1 LTLKPGRFDRDAF
14 LLTTDY
20 LIVTIQRVLLLTVA
34 LLLVAPSGARAGN
47 GGARLAPDL
56 SRYEG
61 RTVESVTLEV
71 EDASVEEA
79 ALAELRARLKI
90 AAGNIF
96 SAVLVRES
104 LQSLFDTGRVA
115 DARVEARDAPGAGA
129 DGRPRVALRFLI
141 RPQVSVAGV
150 EFTIAPGVGVGED
163 ELRSRVTLLEPGKR
177 LTDQSLRENADAI
190 QAYLHDRGFYRAEVT
205 YDRRLDPTRTRA
217 TVVFDVRPGA
227 PTALDSFQIDIKGL
241 DAAALA
247 EVRRELK
254 LQPGEQFTQA
264 ALGEDVR
271 RIRQAV
277 IETGHLAPRFEEP
290 DIRLD
295 SAANRIAVTLRG
307 SVGPRVVVSVTGYE
321 LSEKRRREL
330 LPVER
335 EGTIDYSAIVE
346 GERRIRNRLQ
356 GEGYFFA
363 EVTPVCAVKPPLAPP
378 PDALGAEFNPC
389 ELLNPE
395 ELANSNVTITYEVER
410 GRRFKL
416 TDLRIEG
423 TDRLTIEDVDAD
435 LRTQTAN
442 VLAIVPLLG
451 YGRGYT
457 SEDALERDRRL
468 VEARMRDLGYRRAAV
483 SVRQGI
489 TLESDNLIITFA
501 VTEGPLTRVAGIETR
516 GNQIYT
522 AEQLRDARCAAG
534 TLPREGTPLG
544 APAEE
549 GCLVTGGPYSRA
561 AARAD
566 GERIRAHYV
575 RNGYVEADVQ
585 VSLDE
590 LPAASNGD
598 EQVRLVYQVNESDKF
613 FINHIYVN
621 GLVRTKKQAVL
632 DAIPLRENEVL
643 RGDDLAESE
652 RALLNTAEAFQQVL
666 IRTEPAPDGPGGF
679 KRRDVIIDVQERKS
693 ITTEYIVGFS
703 TDTGALG
710 GFEVRNTNLFG
721 KLRQGAIRTRFS
733 GQQQLAR
740 LEYFDPRFRRYG
752 EKDFAPL
759 TFSVQYQRDTS
770 VTRFFRSNIDRG
782 VNGIVQRFDEEGELI
797 DEFGQRVKGPSIN
810 RFTVNLETRRDLELE
825 LTPSG
830 AQRKRTT
837 LFLRYNYEDVRLFN
851 IESLL
856 IAPVLRP
863 DQNVRLSRFGASLA
877 RDTRDRQ
884 FDPTRG
890 DFLTVDYALAARALG
905 GNLSFS
911 KLNLSYRRYKSLG
924 RLRDTVLAASV
935 QLGMASLFDTRDRN
949 GNGVIDDADRRL
961 PISERFFSGGAT
973 SLRGF
978 SFEEAGPRVVAPF
991 CTFGPQSGPVPS
1003 TNPPPEFLQPCG
1015 TFRDQEGEVVAVNPF
1030 TVPIGGNAMA
1040 VVNLEARVAITR
1052 NIQAVPFYDG
1062 GNVFDRLKDLFRPG
1076 RCEAGRDPNVCQ
1088 KWTHTVGLGL
1098 RLKTPLGSIGA
1109 DWAYLLNPPEF
1120 VIPQF
1125 GGGTAIHRLKNNQIH
1140 FRFGQTF

>member
-1 LTLKPGRFDRDAF
+1 
-14 LLTTDY
+14 
-20 LIVTIQRVLLLTVA
+20 LIVIIQRVIFLTLVL
-34 LLLVAPSGARAGN
+34 LLLVAPSVTASG

-61 RTVESVTLEV
+61 RTVESVTLDV
-71 EDASVEEA
+71 EGASLDEA
-79 ALAELRARLKI
+79 ALAELRGRLRV
-90 AAGNIF
+90 AAGAVF
-96 SAVLVRES
+96 SAVLVRDS
-104 LQSLFDTGRVA
+104 LQALFDTGRVA
-115 DARVEARDAPGAGA
+115 DARIEARDAAGTGA
-129 DGRPRVALRFLI
+129 DGRPRVALRFVM
-141 RPQVSVAGV
+141 RPRVSVERV
-150 EFTIAPGVGVGED
+150 EFTIATTPGADVSED

-177 LTDQSLRENADAI
+177 LSDAALRENADAV
-190 QAYLHDRGFYRAEVT
+190 QAYLRDRGYYRAEVS
-205 YDRRLDPTRTRA
+205 YDTRLDATRTRS

-227 PTALDSFQIDIKGL
+227 PTTLESFRIEVKGF
-241 DAAALA
+241 DGAPLA
-247 EVRRELK
+247 EVSRALK
-254 LQPGEQFTQA
+254 LQPGEHFTQS
-264 ALGEDVR
+264 ALGEDVARVR
-271 RIRQAV
+271 RAV
-277 IETGHLAPRFEEP
+277 IETGHLSPRFEEP
-290 DIRLD
+290 EIRLD
-295 SAANRIAVTLRG
+295 SATNRISVALKG
-307 SVGPRVVVSVTGYE
+307 SVGPLVKVNVTGYE

-356 GEGYFFA
+356 SEGYFFN
-363 EVTPVCAVKPPLAPP
+363 EVTAVCAVTPPLAPP
-378 PDALGAEFNPC
+378 PDTLGAEFNPC
-389 ELLNPE
+389 ELLNPD
-395 ELANSNVTITYEVER
+395 ELANSNVAITYEVTR

-416 TDLRIEG
+416 TEMRIEG
-423 TDRLTIEDVDAD
+423 TDKLSIGDVDAD

-442 VLAIVPLLG
+442 VLGIIPLLG

-468 VEARMRDLGYRRAAV
+468 IEARMRDIGYRDAAV

-489 TLESDNLIITFA
+489 TIDSDNLIITFA
-501 VTEGPLTRVAGIETR
+501 VNEGRLTRVADVEVR

-522 AEQLRDARCAAG
+522 ATQLRDARCVAGAA
-534 TLPREGTPLG
+534 PAEGTPAGL
-544 APAEE
+544 PADE
-549 GCLVTGGPYSRA
+549 GCLVVGGPYSRA

-566 GERIRAHYV
+566 GERMRSHYV
-575 RNGYVEADVQ
+575 RHGYVEAEVQ

-590 LPAASNGD
+590 LPSAANGD
-598 EQVRLVYQVNESDKF
+598 AQVRLVYQVNESDKF
-613 FINHIYVN
+613 YINHIYVN
-621 GLVRTKKQAVL
+621 GVVRTKKEAVL
-632 DAIPLRENEVL
+632 EAIPLREGEVL
-643 RGDDLAESE
+643 RGDELAESE

-710 GFEVRNTNLFG
+710 GFELRNTNLFG

-733 GQQQLAR
+733 KQQQLAR
-740 LEYFDPRFRRYG
+740 FEYFDPRFRRYG
-752 EKDFAPL
+752 EKSFAPL

-770 VTRFFRSNIDRG
+770 VTRFFRTSIDRG
-782 VNGIVQRFDEEGELI
+782 TNGIVQRFDENGDLI
-797 DEFGQRVKGPSIN
+797 DEFGRVVSGPSIN
-810 RFTVNLETRRDLELE
+810 RFTVNLETSRDLEYE
-825 LTPSG
+825 LTPTG

-851 IESLL
+851 VESLL
-856 IAPVLRP
+856 IANVLRP
-863 DQNVRLSRFGASLA
+863 DQGVRLSRFGASLA

-890 DFLTVDYALAARALG
+890 DFLTVDYALAAKALG
-905 GNLSFS
+905 GNLSFG
-911 KLNLSYRRYKSLG
+911 KLNLTYRRYKSLG

-935 QLGMASLFDTRDRN
+935 QLGVASIFSPPDRN
-949 GNGVIDDADRRL
+949 GNGVTDDPDRRL
-961 PISERFFSGGAT
+961 PISERFFAGGAT

-991 CTFGPQSGPVPS
+991 CTFGPQPAPVTN
-1003 TNPPPEFLQPCG
+1003 TNPPPTFLPPCG
-1015 TFRDQEGEVVAVNPF
+1015 TFRDRQGKEVTLNPF

-1040 VVNLEARVAITR
+1040 VVNLEARVALTR

-1062 GNVFDRLKDLFRPG
+1062 GNVFDRASDLFHSG
-1076 RCEAGRDPNVCQ
+1076 KCEAGRDPNSCQ

-1120 VIPQF
+1120 VVPQF

>member
-1 LTLKPGRFDRDAF
+1 
-14 LLTTDY
+14 
-20 LIVTIQRVLLLTVA
+20 VTIQRVIFLTLVLLL
-34 LLLVAPSGARAGN
+34 LAPAAAASGDAP
-47 GGARLAPDL
+47 RLAPDL

-61 RTVESVTLEV
+61 RTVESVTLDV
-71 EDASVEEA
+71 EGASLDEA
-79 ALAELRARLKI
+79 ALGELRARLRV
-90 AAGNIF
+90 AAGAAF

-104 LQSLFDTGRVA
+104 LQALFDSGRVA
-115 DARVEARDAPGAGA
+115 DVRVEARDAAGTGA
-129 DGRPRVALRFLI
+129 DGRPRVALRFLL
-141 RPQVSVAGV
+141 RPRVSVERV
-150 EFTIAPGVGVGED
+150 EFEIGADSGAEITED

-177 LTDQSLRENADAI
+177 LNDAALRENADAI
-190 QAYLHDRGFYRAEVT
+190 QAYLRDRGFYRAEVT
-205 YDRRLDPTRTRA
+205 YDTRLDATRTRS
-217 TVVFDVRPGA
+217 TVVFKVLPGA
-227 PTALDSFQIDIKGL
+227 PTTVESFQVDVKGF
-241 DAAALA
+241 DGAPLA
-247 EVRRELK
+247 EAQRGLK
-254 LQPGEQFTQA
+254 LQPGAHFTQA
-264 ALGEDVR
+264 ALGADVARVR
-271 RIRQAV
+271 RAV
-277 IETGHLAPRFEEP
+277 LDTGHLAPRFDEP
-290 DIRLD
+290 EIRLD
-295 SAANRIAVTLRG
+295 SANNRIAVTLKG
-307 SVGPRVVVSVTGYE
+307 SVGPKVSVNVTGYE

-356 GEGYFFA
+356 SEGYFFN
-363 EVTPVCAVKPPLAPP
+363 EVTAVCAVTPPLAPP
-378 PDALGAEFNPC
+378 PDTLGAEFNPC
-389 ELLNPE
+389 ELLNPD
-395 ELANSNVTITYEVER
+395 ELANSNVSITYQVER

-416 TDLRIEG
+416 TEMRIEG
-423 TDRLTIEDVDAD
+423 TDKLSIQDVDAD

-442 VLAIVPLLG
+442 VLGIIPLLG

-457 SEDALERDRRL
+457 SEDALEHDSRL
-468 VEARMRDLGYRRAAV
+468 IEARIRDLGYRDAQV

-501 VTEGPLTRVAGIETR
+501 VTEGALTRVADIEVR

-522 AEQLRDARCAAG
+522 AAQLRDARCAAG
-534 TLPREGTPLG
+534 VSATEPAPTGPPLTG
-544 APAEE
+544 AAPDE
-549 GCLVTGGPYSRA
+549 GCLVTGGPYSRT

-566 GERIRAHYV
+566 GERMRSYYV
-575 RNGYVEADVQ
+575 RHGYVEADVQ

-590 LPAASNGD
+590 LPAAPNGD
-598 EQVRLVYQVNESDKF
+598 ERVRLVYQVSESDKF
-613 FINHIYVN
+613 YINHIYVN
-621 GLVRTKKQAVL
+621 GLVRTKKEAVL
-632 DAIPLRENEVL
+632 EAIPLREGEVL
-643 RGDDLAESE
+643 RGDELAESE

-666 IRTEPAPDGPGGF
+666 IRTEPAPDAPGGF

-710 GFEVRNTNLFG
+710 GFELRNSNLFG
-721 KLRQGAIRTRFS
+721 RLKQGAVRTRFS
-733 GQQQLAR
+733 KQQQLAR
-740 LEYFDPRFRRYG
+740 FEYFDPRFRRYG
-752 EKDFAPL
+752 GKSFAPL
-759 TFSVQYQRDTS
+759 TLSVQYQRDTS
-770 VTRFFRSNIDRG
+770 VTRFFRSAIDQG
-782 VNGIVQRFDEEGELI
+782 TNGIVQRFDEDGNLI
-797 DEFGQRVKGPSIN
+797 DEFGNKVAGPSIN
-810 RFTVNLETRRDLELE
+810 RFTFNAETSRDLEYE
-825 LTPSG
+825 LTPAG

-856 IAPVLRP
+856 MAPALRP
-863 DQNVRLSRFGASLA
+863 DQSVRLSRFGASLA

-890 DFLTVDYALAARALG
+890 DFLTVDYALAAKQLG
-905 GNLSFS
+905 GNISFG
-911 KLNLSYRRYKSLG
+911 KLNLAYRRYKALG

-935 QLGMASLFDTRDRN
+935 QLGVASIFNPSDRN
-949 GNGVIDDADRRL
+949 GNGVIDDPDRRL

-991 CTFGPQSGPVPS
+991 CTFGPQPGPVPN
-1003 TNPPPEFLQPCG
+1003 TNPPPEFLPPCG
-1015 TFRDQEGEVVAVNPF
+1015 TFRDSQGKVVTVNPF

-1040 VVNLEARVAITR
+1040 VVNLEARVALTR

-1062 GNVFDRLKDLFRPG
+1062 GNVFDRASDLFHPG
-1076 RCEAGRDPNVCQ
+1076 RCEAGRDPNSCQ

-1120 VIPQF
+1120 VVPQF
-1125 GGGTAIHRLKNNQIH
+1125 GGATALHRLRNNQIH

>member
-1 LTLKPGRFDRDAF
+1 M
-14 LLTTDY
+14 
-20 LIVTIQRVLLLTVA
+20 LLL
-34 LLLVAPSGARAGN
+34 LAPSGARAAGN
-47 GGARLAPDL
+47 GGGPRLAPDL

-61 RTVESVTLEV
+61 RTIESVALEV
-71 EDASVEEA
+71 EDASVDEA
-79 ALAELRARLKI
+79 ALGELRARLRV
-90 AAGNIF
+90 AAGAVF

-104 LQSLFDTGRVA
+104 LQALFDTGRVA
-115 DARVEARDAPGAGA
+115 AARVEARDAAGGGA
-129 DGRPRVALRFLI
+129 DGRPRVALRFVY

-150 EFTIAPGVGVGED
+150 EFQIADVPRAGVGED

-177 LTDQSLRENADAI
+177 LTEAAMRENAEAI
-190 QAYLHDRGFYRAEVT
+190 VAYLHDRGFYRAEVS

-227 PTALDSFQIDIKGL
+227 PTALETFQIDIKGF

-247 EVRRELK
+247 AVRSELR
-254 LQPGEQFTQA
+254 LQPGGQFTQA
-264 ALGEDVR
+264 ALGEDVARVR
-271 RIRQAV
+271 RAV
-277 IETGHLAPRFEEP
+277 VETGHLAPRIDEP

-295 SAANRIAVTLRG
+295 SAANRITVTLKG
-307 SVGPRVVVSVTGYE
+307 SVGPRVAVAVTGYE
-321 LSEKRRREL
+321 LKEKSRREL

-335 EGTIDYSAIVE
+335 EGTIDYSAIEE
-346 GERRIRNRLQ
+346 GRRRIRNRLQ

-363 EVTPVCAVKPPLAPP
+363 DVTAVCAVTPPLAPQ
-378 PDALGAEFNPC
+378 PDALGGEADPC

-416 TDLRIEG
+416 TDIRIEG
-423 TDRLTIEDVDAD
+423 TDRLSVEDVDAD
-435 LRTQTAN
+435 LRSQTAN
-442 VLAIVPLLG
+442 AFAIIPLLG

-457 SEDALERDRRL
+457 SEDALERDRRV
-468 VEARMRDLGYRRAAV
+468 VEARLRDMGYRRAAV

-501 VTEGPLTRVAGIETR
+501 VSEGPLTRVAGVETR

-522 AEQLRDARCAAG
+522 SEQLGDARCVAG
-534 TLPREGTPLG
+534 TASREGTPAG
-544 APAEE
+544 APPDD
-549 GCLVTGGPYSRA
+549 GCLVVGGPYSRA

-566 GERIRAHYV
+566 GERIRSHYV
-575 RNGYVEADVQ
+575 RNGYIEAAVD

-590 LPAASNGD
+590 LPVAANGD
-598 EQVRLVYQVNESDKF
+598 ERVRLVYQVGESDKF
-613 FINHIYVN
+613 FINNIYVN
-621 GLVRTKKQAVL
+621 GLVRTKKEAVL
-632 DAIPLRENEVL
+632 EAIPLRENEVL

-693 ITTEYIVGFS
+693 LTTEYIVGFS

-710 GFEVRNTNLFG
+710 GFEIRNTNLFG
-721 KLRQGAIRTRFS
+721 KLRQGAIRTRAS
-733 GQQQLAR
+733 RQQQLLR
-740 LEYFDPRFRRYG
+740 FEYFDPRFRRYG
-752 EKDFAPL
+752 EKEFAPL
-759 TFSVQYQRDTS
+759 TLSVQYQRDTS
-770 VTRFFRSNIDRG
+770 VTRFFRTTIDRG
-782 VNGIVQRFDEEGELI
+782 TNGIVQRFDAEGELI
-797 DEFGQRVKGPSIN
+797 DELGQRTAGPSIN
-810 RFTVNLETRRDLELE
+810 RFSVNLETRRDLELE

-856 IAPVLRP
+856 IANVLRP
-863 DQNVRLSRFGASLA
+863 DQGVRLSRFGASLA

-911 KLNLSYRRYKSLG
+911 KLNVRYQRYHSLG

-935 QLGMASLFDTRDRN
+935 QLGLASIFQTRDRN
-949 GNGVIDDADRRL
+949 LNGVIDDPDRRL

-978 SFEEAGPRVVAPF
+978 GFEEAGPRIVAPF
-991 CTFGPQSGPVPS
+991 CTFGPQPGPVPNTS
-1003 TNPPPEFLQPCG
+1003 PPPAFLPPCG
-1015 TFRDQEGEVVAVNPF
+1015 TFRDREGVPIAVNPF
-1030 TVPIGGNAMA
+1030 SVPIGGNAMA
-1040 VVNLEARVAITR
+1040 VVNLEARVALTR

-1062 GNVFDRLKDLFRPG
+1062 GNVFDRVGDLFRPG
-1076 RCEAGRDPNVCQ
+1076 RCEAGRDPNSCQ

-1120 VIPQF
+1120 AVPQF
-1125 GGGTAIHRLKNNQIH
+1125 GGGTAIHRLKNNQLH

>member
-1 LTLKPGRFDRDAF
+1 VIIPRVIFLT
-14 LLTTDY
+14 
-20 LIVTIQRVLLLTVA
+20 
-34 LLLVAPSGARAGN
+34 LLLVLTAPAVAASGDAP
-47 GGARLAPDL
+47 RLAPDL

-71 EDASVEEA
+71 EGASLDEA
-79 ALAELRARLKI
+79 ALGELRARLRV
-90 AAGNIF
+90 AAGAVF

-115 DARVEARDAPGAGA
+115 DARVEARDAAGNGP
-129 DGRPRVALRFLI
+129 DGRPRVALRFVM
-141 RPQVSVAGV
+141 RPRVSVERV
-150 EFTIAPGVGVGED
+150 EFTVATTPGANVSED
-163 ELRSRVTLLEPGKR
+163 ELRSRLTLLEPGKR
-177 LTDQSLRENADAI
+177 LSDAALRESAEAVV
-190 QAYLHDRGFYRAEVT
+190 AYLHDRGYYRAEVS
-205 YDRRLDPTRTRA
+205 YDTRLDPTRTRS

-227 PTALDSFQIDIKGL
+227 PTTLESFDIQLKGF
-241 DAAALA
+241 DGAPLA
-247 EVRRELK
+247 EARRELK
-254 LQPGEQFTQA
+254 LQPGEHFTQS
-264 ALGEDVR
+264 ALGEDVARVR
-271 RIRQAV
+271 RVV

-290 DIRLD
+290 EIRLD
-295 SAANRIAVTLRG
+295 SAGNRIAVTLKG
-307 SVGPRVVVSVTGYE
+307 SVGPLVKVNVTGYD

-356 GEGYFFA
+356 SEGYFFS
-363 EVTPVCAVKPPLAPP
+363 EVTAVCAVTPPLAPP
-378 PDALGAEFNPC
+378 PDTLGAEFNPC
-389 ELLNPE
+389 ELLNPD
-395 ELANSNVTITYEVER
+395 ELANSNVAITYQVER

-416 TDLRIEG
+416 TEMRIEG
-423 TDRLTIEDVDAD
+423 TNKLSIEDVDAD

-442 VLAIVPLLG
+442 VLGIIPLLG

-457 SEDALERDRRL
+457 SEDALERDRR
-468 VEARMRDLGYRRAAV
+468 VIEARMRDLGYRNAAV

-501 VTEGPLTRVAGIETR
+501 VDEGPLTRVADIEVR

-522 AEQLRDARCAAG
+522 AAQLRDARCAAG
-534 TLPREGTPLG
+534 AAPGEATLAG
-544 APAEE
+544 APPDE
-549 GCLVTGGPYSRA
+549 GCLVVGGPYSRTT
-561 AARAD
+561 ARAD
-566 GERIRAHYV
+566 GERMRSYYV
-575 RNGYVEADVQ
+575 RHGYVEAAVDISQ
-585 VSLDE
+585 DE
-590 LPAASNGD
+590 LPPAANGD
-598 EQVRLVYQVNESDKF
+598 AQVRLVYQVKESDKF
-613 FINHIYVN
+613 YINHIYVN
-621 GLVRTKKQAVL
+621 GVVRTKREAVL
-632 DAIPLRENEVL
+632 EAIPLREGEVL
-643 RGDDLAESE
+643 RGDELAESE

-710 GFEVRNTNLFG
+710 GFELRNSNLFG
-721 KLRQGAIRTRFS
+721 KLRQGAIRTRAS
-733 GQQQLAR
+733 RQQQLAR
-740 LEYFDPRFRRYG
+740 FEYFDPRFRRYG
-752 EKDFAPL
+752 EKRFAPL
-759 TFSVQYQRDTS
+759 TLSLQYQRDTS
-770 VTRFFRSNIDRG
+770 VTRFFRSTIDRG
-782 VNGIVQRFDEEGELI
+782 TNGIVQRFDEEGNLI
-797 DEFGQRVKGPSIN
+797 DEFGREVAGPSIN
-810 RFTVNLETRRDLELE
+810 RFTFNAETSRDLEYE
-825 LTPSG
+825 LTPAG

-837 LFLRYNYEDVRLFN
+837 VFLRYNYEDVRLFN

-856 IAPVLRP
+856 MAPALRP
-863 DQNVRLSRFGASLA
+863 DQNVRMSRFGASLA

-890 DFLTVDYALAARALG
+890 DFLAVDYALAAKALG
-905 GNLSFS
+905 GNLSFN
-911 KLNLSYRRYKSLG
+911 KLNLRYQRYYALG
-924 RLRDTVLAASV
+924 RLHDTVLAASV
-935 QLGMASLFDTRDRN
+935 QLGIASIFNPSDRN
-949 GNGVIDDADRRL
+949 GNGVIDDPDRRL

-991 CTFGPQSGPVPS
+991 CTFGPQPGPVPN
-1003 TNPPPEFLQPCG
+1003 TNPPPEFLPPCG
-1015 TFRDQEGEVVAVNPF
+1015 TFHDQEGKVVTVNPF
-1030 TVPIGGNAMA
+1030 TVPFGGNAMA
-1040 VVNLEARVAITR
+1040 VLNLEARVALTR

-1062 GNVFDRLKDLFRPG
+1062 GNVYDRVRDLFRPG
-1076 RCEAGRDPNVCQ
+1076 KCEAGRDPNSCQ

-1120 VIPQF
+1120 VVPQF

>member
-1 LTLKPGRFDRDAF
+1 MIIK
-14 LLTTDY
+14 
-20 LIVTIQRVLLLTVA
+20 RVLLLALA
-34 LLLVAPSGARAGN
+34 LLPLLAPSGARAGN
-47 GGARLAPDL
+47 GGGPRLAPDL

-61 RTVESVTLEV
+61 RTIESVTLEV
-71 EDASVEEA
+71 EDATVDEA
-79 ALAELRARLKI
+79 ALGELRARLRV
-90 AAGNIF
+90 AAGAAF

-104 LQSLFDTGRVA
+104 LQALFDTGRVA
-115 DARVEARDAPGAGA
+115 DARVEARDAAGGGA
-129 DGRPRVALRFLI
+129 DGRPRVALRFLF

-150 EFTIAPGVGVGED
+150 EFQIADVPRAGVGED

-177 LTDQSLRENADAI
+177 LTEAALRENAEAI
-190 QAYLHDRGFYRAEVT
+190 VAYLHDRGFYRAEVS

-227 PTALDSFQIDIKGL
+227 PTTLESFQIDVKGF

-247 EVRRELK
+247 AVRRELK

-264 ALGEDVR
+264 ALGEDVSRVR
-271 RIRQAV
+271 RAV
-277 IETGHLAPRFEEP
+277 IEAGHLAPRLDEP

-295 SAANRIAVTLRG
+295 SAANRITVTLKG
-307 SVGPRVVVSVTGYE
+307 SVGPRVKVEVTGYE
-321 LSEKRRREL
+321 LKEKRRREL
-330 LPVER
+330 LPIER
-335 EGTIDYSAIVE
+335 EGTIDYSAIEE
-346 GERRIRNRLQ
+346 GRRRIRNRLQ

-363 EVTPVCAVKPPLAPP
+363 DVTAVCSVTPPLAPQ
-378 PDALGAEFNPC
+378 PDALGVEADPC
-389 ELLNPE
+389 ELLNPD
-395 ELANSNVTITYEVER
+395 ELANSNVSITYEVER

-416 TDLRIEG
+416 TDIRIEG
-423 TDRLTIEDVDAD
+423 TDRLAVADVDAD
-435 LRTQTAN
+435 LRSQTAN
-442 VLAIVPLLG
+442 VFAIVPLLG

-468 VEARMRDLGYRRAAV
+468 VEARLRDMGYRRAAV
-483 SVRQGI
+483 SVRQGV

-501 VTEGPLTRVAGIETR
+501 VTEGPLTRVAGVETR

-522 AEQLRDARCAAG
+522 AEQLRGARCEAG
-534 TLPREGTPLG
+534 TASRDGVPAG
-544 APAEE
+544 APPEE
-549 GCLVTGGPYSRA
+549 GCLIVGGPYSRT

-566 GERIRAHYV
+566 GERMRSHYV
-575 RNGYVEADVQ
+575 RHGYIEAAVD

-590 LPAASNGD
+590 LPAAAGGD
-598 EQVRLVYQVNESDKF
+598 EQVRLVYQISESDKF
-613 FINHIYVN
+613 FINQIYVN
-621 GLVRTKKQAVL
+621 GVVRTRKEAVL
-632 DAIPLRENEVL
+632 EAIPLREGEVL

-652 RALLNTAEAFQQVL
+652 RVLLNTAEAFRQVL

-693 ITTEYIVGFS
+693 LTTEYIVGFS

-733 GQQQLAR
+733 KQQQLAR
-740 LEYFDPRFRRYG
+740 VEYFDPRFRRYG
-752 EKDFAPL
+752 VKEFAPL
-759 TFSVQYQRDTS
+759 ALSVQYQRDTS
-770 VTRFFRSNIDRG
+770 VTRFFRTTIDRG
-782 VNGIVQRFDEEGELI
+782 TNGIVQRFDEEGELV
-797 DEFGQRVKGPSIN
+797 DEFGRRTAGPSIN
-810 RFTVNLETRRDLELE
+810 RFSVNLETQRDLELE
-825 LTPSG
+825 LTAAG

-856 IAPVLRP
+856 IANMLRP
-863 DQNVRLSRFGASLA
+863 DQGVRLSRFGASLA

-911 KLNLSYRRYKSLG
+911 KLNVRYQRYHAIG

-935 QLGMASLFDTRDRN
+935 QLGLASLFQTRDRN
-949 GNGVIDDADRRL
+949 GNGAVDDADRRL
-961 PISERFFSGGAT
+961 PISERFFAGGAT

-978 SFEEAGPRVVAPF
+978 SFEEAGPRAVAPF
-991 CTFGPQSGPVPS
+991 CTFGPQPGPV
-1003 TNPPPEFLQPCG
+1003 TNTHPPPEFLQPCG
-1015 TFRDQEGEVVAVNPF
+1015 TFRDREGVPVAVNPF
-1030 TVPIGGNAMA
+1030 TVPIGGNAVA
-1040 VVNLEARVAITR
+1040 VINLEARVALTR

-1062 GNVFDRLKDLFRPG
+1062 GNVFDRVGDLFRPG
-1076 RCEAGRDPNVCQ
+1076 RCEAGRDPNSCQ
-1088 KWTHTVGLGL
+1088 RWTHTVGLGL

-1120 VIPQF
+1120 VVPQF
-1125 GGGTAIHRLKNNQIH
+1125 GGATAIHRLKNNQIH

>member
-1 LTLKPGRFDRDAF
+1 VIIP
-14 LLTTDY
+14 
-20 LIVTIQRVLLLTVA
+20 RVLLLTLA
-34 LLLVAPSGARAGN
+34 LLLAAPAGARAGS
-47 GGARLAPDL
+47 GGPRLAPDL

-61 RTVESVTLEV
+61 RTIESVALDV
-71 EDASVEEA
+71 EEASVDEA
-79 ALAELRARLKI
+79 ALAELRARLRV
-90 AAGNIF
+90 ASGTVF

-104 LQSLFDTGRVA
+104 LQALFDTGRVA
-115 DARVEARDAPGAGA
+115 DARVEARDAAGAGA
-129 DGRPRVALRFLI
+129 DGRPRVALRFVI

-150 EFTIAPGVGVGED
+150 EFQLPPGAEVDED

-177 LTDQSLRENADAI
+177 LSEQSLRENADAI
-190 QAYLHDRGFYRAEVT
+190 QAYLRDRGFYRAEVA
-205 YDRRLDPTRTRA
+205 YDRRLDQTRTRA

-227 PTALDSFQIDIKGL
+227 PTTLDSFDIQIKGF
-241 DAAALA
+241 DGAPLA
-247 EVRRELK
+247 EARRDLK
-254 LQPGEQFTQA
+254 LQPGAQFTQA
-264 ALGEDVR
+264 ALGEDIA
-271 RIRQAV
+271 RIRRAV

-295 SAANRIAVTLRG
+295 SAANRISVALKG
-307 SVGPRVVVSVTGYE
+307 SVGPRVKVEVTGYE

-363 EVTPVCAVKPPLAPP
+363 EVTPVCAVVPPLAPP

-395 ELANSNVTITYEVER
+395 ELASSNVQITYEVAR

-423 TDRLTIEDVDAD
+423 TDKLTLADVDAD

-442 VLAIVPLLG
+442 VLAFVPLLG

-468 VEARMRDLGYRRAAV
+468 IEARMRDLGYRRAAV
-483 SVRQGI
+483 AVRQGI

-501 VTEGPLTRVAGIETR
+501 VTEGPLTRVAGVEMR

-522 AEQLRDARCAAG
+522 AEQLRDARCA
-534 TLPREGTPLG
+534 PDVTPG
-544 APAEE
+544 ES
-549 GCLVTGGPYSRA
+549 CLVVGGPYSRT

-566 GERIRAHYV
+566 GERIRSHYV

-585 VSLDE
+585 VSFDE
-590 LPAASNGD
+590 LPAAPNGD

-613 FINHIYVN
+613 FVN
-621 GLVRTKKQAVL
+621 RIIVAGNVRTQKQAIL
-632 DAIPLRENEVL
+632 DAIPLREGEVL

-679 KRRDVIIDVQERKS
+679 KRRDVVIDVQERKS

-710 GFEVRNTNLFG
+710 GFELRNTNLFG
-721 KLRQGAIRTRFS
+721 KLRQGAVRTRAS
-733 GQQQLAR
+733 RQQQLAR
-740 LEYFDPRFRRYG
+740 FEYFDPRFRRYG

-759 TFSVQYQRDTS
+759 TLSVQYLRDTS
-770 VTRFFRSNIDRG
+770 VTRFFRTTIDRG
-782 VNGIVQRFDEEGELI
+782 TNGIVQRFDEDGNLI
-797 DEFGQRVKGPSIN
+797 DEFGNEVSGPSIN

-851 IESLL
+851 IGSLL
-856 IAPVLRP
+856 IANVLRP
-863 DQNVRLSRFGASLA
+863 DQSVRLSRFGASLA

-911 KLNLSYRRYKSLG
+911 KLNLRYQRYHAIG

-935 QLGMASLFDTRDRN
+935 QLGLASLFQTRDRN
-949 GNGVIDDADRRL
+949 SNGVIDDADRRL
-961 PISERFFSGGAT
+961 PISERFFAGGAT

-991 CTFGPQSGPVPS
+991 CTFGPQPGPVPS
-1003 TNPPPEFLQPCG
+1003 TNPPPEFLPPCG
-1015 TFRDQEGEVVAVNPF
+1015 TFRDSEGKVVTLNPF
-1030 TVPIGGNAMA
+1030 TVPIGGNALA

-1062 GNVFDRLKDLFRPG
+1062 GNVFDRVSDLFRAG
-1076 RCEAGRDPNVCQ
+1076 RCEAGRDPNSCQ

-1120 VIPQF
+1120 VVPQF
-1125 GGGTAIHRLKNNQIH
+1125 GGATAIHRLKNNQIH

>member
-1 LTLKPGRFDRDAF
+1 MGIRRVFFLTL
-14 LLTTDY
+14 
-20 LIVTIQRVLLLTVA
+20 VLLLSVPSVMA
-34 LLLVAPSGARAGN
+34 SKDAP
-47 GGARLAPDL
+47 RLAPDL

-71 EDASVEEA
+71 EGASLGESD
-79 ALAELRARLKI
+79 LAELRTRLRV
-90 AAGNIF
+90 AAGAVF

-104 LQSLFDTGRVA
+104 LQALFDTGRVA
-115 DARVEARDAPGAGA
+115 DARVEARDAAGSGA
-129 DGRPRVALRFLI
+129 DGRPRVALRFVM
-141 RPQVSVAGV
+141 RPRVSVERV
-150 EFTIAPGVGVGED
+150 EFTIHSTPGADVVED

-177 LTDQSLRENADAI
+177 LNDAALRDNAEAI
-190 QAYLHDRGFYRAEVT
+190 VAYLHDRGYYRAEVS
-205 YDRRLDPTRTRA
+205 YDTRLDPTRTRS
-217 TVVFDVRPGA
+217 TVVFDVRPGV
-227 PTALDSFQIDIKGL
+227 PTTLDSFQIDVKGFEG
-241 DAAALA
+241 APLA
-247 EVRRELK
+247 ELRRELK
-254 LQPGEQFTQA
+254 LQPGEHFTQA
-264 ALGEDVR
+264 LLGEDVARLR
-271 RIRQAV
+271 RAV

-290 DIRLD
+290 EVRLD
-295 SAANRIAVTLRG
+295 SAANRISVTIKG
-307 SVGPRVVVSVTGYE
+307 SVGPKVEIKVTGYE

-356 GEGYFFA
+356 SEGYFFN
-363 EVTPVCAVKPPLAPP
+363 EVTAVCAVTPPLAPP
-378 PDALGAEFNPC
+378 PDTLGAEFNPC

-395 ELANSNVTITYEVER
+395 ELANSNVAITYEVTR

-416 TDLRIEG
+416 TEMRIEG
-423 TDRLTIEDVDAD
+423 TDKLSIEDVDAD

-442 VLAIVPLLG
+442 VLGIVPLLG

-468 VEARMRDLGYRRAAV
+468 IEARMRDLGYRDAAV

-489 TLESDNLIITFA
+489 TLDSDNLIITFA
-501 VTEGPLTRVAGIETR
+501 VAEGPLTRVADIEVR

-522 AEQLRDARCAAG
+522 AAQLRDARCVAG
-534 TLPREGTPLG
+534 TLGREGAPAG
-544 APAEE
+544 ATTAEE
-549 GCLVTGGPYSRA
+549 GCLVTGGPYSRT

-566 GERIRAHYV
+566 GERMRSHYV
-575 RNGYVEADVQ
+575 RHGYVEADVQ
-585 VSLDE
+585 LSLDE
-590 LPAASNGD
+590 LPAAPNGD
-598 EQVRLVYQVNESDKF
+598 AQVRLVYQVNESDKF
-613 FINHIYVN
+613 YINRIFVN
-621 GLVRTKKQAVL
+621 GLVRTKKEAVL
-632 DAIPLRENEVL
+632 EAIPLRENEVL
-643 RGDDLAESE
+643 RGDELAESE
-652 RALLNTAEAFQQVL
+652 RVLLNTAEAFQQVL
-666 IRTEPAPDGPGGF
+666 IRTEPAADGPGGF

-710 GFEVRNTNLFG
+710 GFELRNSNLFG
-721 KLRQGAIRTRFS
+721 ELKQGAIRTRAS
-733 GQQQLAR
+733 RQQQLAR
-740 LEYFDPRFRRYG
+740 FEYFDPRFRRYG
-752 EKDFAPL
+752 GKSFAPL
-759 TFSVQYQRDTS
+759 AFSVQYQRDTS
-770 VTRFFRSNIDRG
+770 VTRFFRTSIDRG
-782 VNGIVQRFDEEGELI
+782 TNGIVQRFDEEGNLI
-797 DEFGQRVKGPSIN
+797 DEFGNEVAGPSIN
-810 RFTVNLETRRDLELE
+810 RFTVNLETSRDLEYE
-825 LTPSG
+825 LTPAG

-856 IAPVLRP
+856 IANVLRP
-863 DQNVRLSRFGASLA
+863 DQGVRLSRFGASLA

-911 KLNLSYRRYKSLG
+911 KLNLGYRRYKSLG

-935 QLGMASLFDTRDRN
+935 QLGLASLFDVRDRN
-949 GNGVIDDADRRL
+949 GTGTIDDADRRL

-991 CTFGPQSGPVPS
+991 CTFGPQPGPVPS
-1003 TNPPPEFLQPCG
+1003 TNPPPEFLPPCG
-1015 TFRDQEGEVVAVNPF
+1015 TFRDSEGEVVAVNPF

-1040 VVNLEARVAITR
+1040 VVNLEARVALTR

-1062 GNVFDRLKDLFRPG
+1062 GNVFDRARDLFRSG
-1076 RCEAGRDPNVCQ
+1076 KCEAGRDPNSCQ

-1098 RLKTPLGSIGA
+1098 RLKTPLGSIGV

-1120 VIPQF
+1120 IVPQF
-1125 GGGTAIHRLKNNQIH
+1125 GGGSAIHRLRNSQLH